1 VGVKAQRIAPY
12 ANLHIPAHLHRFLPI
27 CRIRKQV
34 KGIHVRRNA
43 LRLLTPLHLM
53 PGTHS
58 ISYAIFYVRHRTE
71 DRRNEIDNFPFIPIA
86 VAGQESSESRLRWE
100 HFCIS

>member
-43 LRLLTPLHLM
+43 LRLLTPYTLCQERIPYHM
-53 PGTHS
+53 PSFMYGTERKTGAMRPI
-58 ISYAIFYVRHRTE
+58 ISLLFPLQLRLGVVR
-71 DRRNEIDNFPFIPIA
+71 IPA
-86 VAGQESSESRLRWE
+86 QVGAL
-100 HFCIS
+100 CIS